1 MVEKITCNIYEKL
14 QKARVLLQSKKL
26 KMTGKN
32 PFARFNYYQLADF
45 LPALNSIFDDLKIC
59 PVFLIKDKVAILN
72 IINSEKIEE
81 SITFEMPTAEVNLK
95 GCSPI
100 QALGGVN
107 TYCKRYL
114 YLNAL
119 EIVEDDLL
127 DAEAGNIKN
136 EPVKKVVK
144 PVEKD
149 VIKYDNDIDII
160 EGLKACDTANNAK
173 AYYKQYESKVNNLEN
188 FKQAY
193 LKVWNDLK
201 AKEKAN
207 G

>member
-1 MVEKITCNIYEKL
+1 MSETMNIYCKL
-14 QKARVLLQSKKL
+14 QKARVLLQKKKL
-26 KMTGKN
+26 KKTGKN
-32 PFARFNYYQLADF
+32 PFAKFSYYELADF
-45 LPALNSIFDDLKIC
+45 LPSINEIFEDLKLC
-59 PVFLIKDKVAILN
+59 SVFSIKNNEATLT
-72 IINSEKIEE
+72 IINAENEE
-81 SITFEMPTAEVNLK
+81 HIDFEMPTAEIALK

-119 EIVEDDLL
+119 EIVENDLL

-144 PVEKD
+144 PVEKE
-149 VIKYDNDIDII
+149 VIKEDNDLDIF
-160 EGLKACDTANNAK
+160 EGLKACDTASNAK
-173 AYYKQYESKVNNLEN
+173 SYYKQYESKVINIES
-188 FKQAY
+188 FQDEY
-193 LKVWNDLK
+193 LKVWKELK

>member
-1 MVEKITCNIYEKL
+1 MSEIMNIYCKL
-14 QKARVLLQSKKL
+14 QKARGLLQKKGL
-26 KMTGKN
+26 KKTGKN
-32 PFARFNYYQLADF
+32 PFAKFSYYELTDF
-45 LPALNSIFDDLKIC
+45 LPSVNEIFEDLKLC
-59 PVFLIKDKVAILN
+59 SVFSIKNNEATLT
-72 IINSEKIEE
+72 IINAENEE
-81 SITFEMPTAEVNLK
+81 HINFEMPTAEINLK

-119 EIVEDDLL
+119 EIVENDLF

-136 EPVKKVVK
+136 EPVKKVIK
-144 PVEKD
+144 PVENE
-149 VIKYDNDIDII
+149 VIEQYNDNDLDIM
-160 EGLKACDTANNAK
+160 EGLRACDTANNAES
-173 AYYKQYESKVNNLEN
+173 YYKKYKDTVNNLDK
-188 FKQAY
+188 FKIEYAKIWKK
-193 LKVWNDLK
+193 LS